1 MHLSSALVVALLV
14 AFLVTSTSRY
24 IYTRYFSRRALPSN
38 LPWVGAEDGS
48 CFSRARA
55 TLRSFWHTREL
66 VFEGY
71 EKYSKKGLPFV
82 LPNITTGP
90 EVILPMSQMEWLLKQ
105 KETVL
110 DQNEV
115 NRSFLQA
122 DYTMLHPKVVTDTVH
137 EDVIRKELTKMLGDY
152 TADVIDEID
161 YAFRKNWG
169 VDTKEWTEITS
180 YYSMLDIIARISN
193 RVIVGFPLCRNEEY
207 LSHAKQFARWVVVEA
222 AFIAMVPKTLKG
234 ILAPLIRILDVNYF
248 RQNSKVVVP
257 LIKKRLSS
265 PSIEEK
271 KKNDYIQ
278 WSIDHSYDRKDRSLR
293 TVDIINK
300 RLSVI
305 QFAVIQS
312 STITLANLALDLA
325 SYPEL
330 PSMFSHIRFE
340 VLNEL
345 QTTGGE
351 WTKEALARMVS
362 LDSVLRESMRMWGF
376 VSRGVMK
383 EVVAKKG
390 VTLPSGHHLPRGT
403 KVGVHASPVHRDDD
417 IYPDALEFKPFRFCL
432 NGGLRMVDD
441 YSEKVGGNGIPLVTT
456 SSNFMAFS
464 HGRHA
469 CPGRFFAAQQLKLVL
484 AYIALNYDI
493 KPIPFR
499 PTNLWFVNTQGP
511 PLDSKISVRRREGT
525 V

>member
-1 MHLSSALVVALLV
+1 MFLSSALVSALLAAFV
-14 AFLVTSTSRY
+14 AVSTVRY
-24 IYTRYFSRRALPSN
+24 IYSRYFSRCALPAS
-38 LPWVGAEDGS
+38 LPWIGAEDDA

-71 EKYSKKGLPFV
+71 EKYSKKELPFV
-82 LPNITTGP
+82 LPNINTGP
-90 EVILPMSQMEWLLKQ
+90 EVILPMSQMQWLLKQ

-137 EDVIRKELTKMLGDY
+137 EDVIRQELTKMLGNY

-161 YAFRKNWG
+161 YAFKKTWG
-169 VDTKEWTEITS
+169 VNTTEWKEITS
-180 YYSMLDIIARISN
+180 YYSMLDIVSRISN
-193 RVIVGFPLCRNEEY
+193 RVIVGFPLCRDEDY
-207 LSHAKQFARWVVVEA
+207 LANAKEFARWVVVEA

-234 ILAPLIRILDVNYF
+234 IFAPLIRFLDLKYHWKT
-248 RQNSKVVVP
+248 SKV
-257 LIKKRLSS
+257 
-265 PSIEEK
+265 
-271 KKNDYIQ
+271 NDYIQ
-278 WSIDHSYDRKDRSLR
+278 WSIDHSYARNDPSLR

-312 STITLANLALDLA
+312 STITLANLILDLA
-325 SYPEL
+325 AAPDISVY
-330 PSMFSHIRFE
+330 FAHIRTE
-340 VLNEL
+340 VLAEL
-345 QTTGGE
+345 KAAGGQ
-351 WTKEALARMVS
+351 WTKDALARMVC

-383 EVVAKKG
+383 QVVAKDG
-390 VTLPSGHHLPRGT
+390 VTLPSGQHLPRGT
-403 KVGVHASPVHRDDD
+403 KVGVHGAPVHRDEN
-417 IYPDALEFKPFRFCL
+417 IYSDAQVFKPFRFCS
-432 NGGLRMVDD
+432 NGSENMVDD
-441 YSEKVGGNGIPLVTT
+441 YSEKVVGKGIPLVTT

-464 HGRHA
+464 HGRNA

-484 AYIALNYDI
+484 AYIALNYEI
-493 KPIPFR
+493 APIPSR
-499 PTNLWFVNTQGP
+499 PANLWFINTQGP
-511 PLDSKISVRRREGT
+511 PLDAKISIRRRVGT